1 MQSIFWLVMQLFK
14 HKYAVNQLWKEC
26 FMRRSIHHG
35 IYLLRCRTNTSIA
48 CNMVY
53 PGDTASGLL
62 GMMSMHRLSYSHVFI
77 YSLKLLLLPT
87 FVSMIKLQ
95 TVT

>member
-1 MQSIFWLVMQLFK
+1 MQSIFWLVMQLFE
-14 HKYAVNQLWKEC
+14 HKYAVNELWKAC
-26 FMRRSIHHG
+26 FMEKSIRHG
-35 IYLLRCRTNTSIA
+35 IYLLRCRTNSTA

-62 GMMSMHRLSYSHVFI
+62 GMMSKHRLSYSHVFI

-87 FVSMIKLQ
+87 YVSMIKLQ